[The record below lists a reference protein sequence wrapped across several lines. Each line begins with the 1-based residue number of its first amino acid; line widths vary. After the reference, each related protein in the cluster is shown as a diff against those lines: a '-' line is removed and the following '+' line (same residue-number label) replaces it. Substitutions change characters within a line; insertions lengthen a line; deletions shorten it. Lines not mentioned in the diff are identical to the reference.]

1 MNEELHHYRKTYQKG
16 ELTIDSVDPNP
27 LQQFRTWFYEAMD
40 DENVDE
46 ANAMTLSTRDTDGF
60 PRGRVVLLKKYDE
73 YGFYFYTNYES
84 QKGKAIAAFD
94 KVCLSFFWPAMERQI
109 IIKGN
114 ATRTSPV
121 DSDNYFAS
129 RPKGSQLGAVVSD
142 QSDPVESREEL
153 ERRLKELEVA
163 YANTEVPRPDNWG
176 GYLVSPVE
184 IEFWQGR
191 PNRLHDRIQYKLE
204 GYDWSITRLQP

>member
-40 DENVDE
+40 EDNVDE
-46 ANAMTLSTRDTDGF
+46 ANAMTLSTVDTDGF

-73 YGFYFYTNYES
+73 YGFYFYTNYDS
-84 QKGKAIAAFD
+84 QKGRAIAAFD
-94 KVCLSFFWPAMERQI
+94 KVCLSFFWPSMERQI
-109 IIKGN
+109 IVKGK
-114 ATRTSPV
+114 AQRTSPT

-142 QSDPVESREEL
+142 QSDRIGSREVL
-153 ERRLKELEVA
+153 EKRLKELEEK
-163 YANTEVPRPDNWG
+163 YADIEVPRPDNWG
-176 GYLVSPVE
+176 GFLVSPVE

>member
-16 ELTIDSVDPNP
+16 ELTTDSVDPNP

-40 DENVDE
+40 EENVDE
-46 ANAMTLSTRDTDGF
+46 ANAMTLSTMDTDGF

-73 YGFYFYTNYES
+73 YGFYFYTNYDS

-94 KVCLSFFWPAMERQI
+94 KVCLSFFWPSMERQI
-109 IIKGN
+109 IIKGK
-114 ATRTSPV
+114 AERTSPA

-129 RPKGSQLGAVVSD
+129 RPKGSQLGAAVSD
-142 QSDPVESREEL
+142 QSDPVESRELL
-153 ERRLKELEVA
+153 EKRLKKLEET

-204 GYDWSITRLQP
+204 GYDWSINRLQP

>member
-16 ELTIDSVDPNP
+16 ELTTDSVDPNP

-40 DENVDE
+40 EENVDE
-46 ANAMTLSTRDTDGF
+46 ANAMTLSTMDTDGF

-73 YGFYFYTNYES
+73 YGFYFYTNYDS

-94 KVCLSFFWPAMERQI
+94 KVCLSFFWPSMERQI
-109 IIKGN
+109 IIKGK
-114 ATRTSPV
+114 AERTSPV

-129 RPKGSQLGAVVSD
+129 RPKGSQLGAAVSD
-142 QSDPVESREEL
+142 QSDPVESRELL
-153 ERRLKELEVA
+153 EKRLKDLEET

-204 GYDWSITRLQP
+204 GYDWSINRLQP